1 MYTRRKWTKKP
12 QKEKKSRTAWYS
24 AGDGDDG
31 SSDRT
36 AGECHTVEKNCKMK
50 SSGTEVRESGS
61 GQPVRCVL
69 FRHM

>member
-24 AGDGDDG
+24 AGDGDDD
-31 SSDRT
+31 SDRT